1 MGGQRP
7 ALAVTW
13 VHGDYFSTFGIP
25 LVRGRRFSMDEQRS
39 NRGVAIVSAR
49 LAERYWPGEDPIGR
63 RFKWGLKDSPAPWQV
78 IIGVAG
84 DVVDGPPGSEPPTHI
99 YVPYSEISDE
109 QLAAP
114 TAGLL
119 RRFVVAVRAE
129 TNPRALAGTV
139 RGAVAALDPA
149 LATAQVRPFT
159 ELRHDRVAPQR
170 FSTIVLGAFAAGAL
184 LLAAIG
190 LYGTLAFSISQRRR
204 EIGVRVA
211 LGAQRRDVLRSVVG
225 RGMTLVAG
233 GLVLGALGALAATR
247 LLAAVLFDT
256 RPHDPLVFG
265 GVLILLGVVALIA
278 CYLPARRAADVDPL
292 IAMRVD

>member
-1 MGGQRP
+1 
-7 ALAVTW
+7 
-13 VHGDYFSTFGIP
+13 
-25 LVRGRRFSMDEQRS
+25 
-39 NRGVAIVSAR
+39 
-49 LAERYWPGEDPIGR
+49 
-63 RFKWGLKDSPAPWQV
+63 
-78 IIGVAG
+78 
-84 DVVDGPPGSEPPTHI
+84 
-99 YVPYSEISDE
+99 
-109 QLAAP
+109 
-114 TAGLL
+114 
-119 RRFVVAVRAE
+119 
-129 TNPRALAGTV
+129 
-139 RGAVAALDPA
+139 
-149 LATAQVRPFT
+149 
-159 ELRHDRVAPQR
+159 VAPQR